1 MLTDSTMGPTI
12 GGPPNQESEVEP
24 SEKLV
29 GLVLVCPLSY
39 YCNRSVADVLQPSIS
54 RLREDDELSKYAHK

>member
-1 MLTDSTMGPTI
+1 MDPTI

-29 GLVLVCPLSY
+29 GLVLVCPPS